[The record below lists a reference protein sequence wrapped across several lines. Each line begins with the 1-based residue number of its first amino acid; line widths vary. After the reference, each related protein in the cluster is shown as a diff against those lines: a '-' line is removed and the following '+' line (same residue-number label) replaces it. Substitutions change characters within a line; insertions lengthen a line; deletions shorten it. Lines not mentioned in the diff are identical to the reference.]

1 MALAIKNKAA
11 IVGSTTL
18 STPLGTATIATT
30 PKGICKVALNE
41 ATISPSF
48 NENHPFLQQCK
59 TELEEYFAHKRTNFD
74 VPIDVS
80 FGTPFMQQVW
90 EQLLAIPYAQT
101 STYGTVAK
109 RLKNDKAMRAVGMAC
124 GRNEL
129 WIVVPC
135 HRVIGSSGK
144 LTGYAGGLAIKEW
157 LLAHEINK

>member
-18 STPLGTATIATT
+18 STPLGMATIATT
-30 PKGICKVALNE
+30 SKGICKVALNE
-41 ATISPSF
+41 QVSSPSF
-48 NENHPFLQQCK
+48 NENHPYLQQCEK
-59 TELEEYFAHKRTNFD
+59 ELAEYFAHKRSTFE

-157 LLAHEINK
+157 LLEHETKK